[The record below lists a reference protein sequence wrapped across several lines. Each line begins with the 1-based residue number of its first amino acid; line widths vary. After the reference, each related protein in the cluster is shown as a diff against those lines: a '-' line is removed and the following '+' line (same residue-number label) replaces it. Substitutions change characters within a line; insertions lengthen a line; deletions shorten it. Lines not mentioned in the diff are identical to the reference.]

1 MQALLRLAI
10 IDRSGHRLEW
20 RCSLPPPPACG
31 CHRCCRANRCDP
43 PLQPSNQRLIVTSLI
58 FIPPLPPGSAPMR
71 RRSPSRFHYRTLS
84 PCPCPPHQPSITPSV
99 DCYFLL
105 AITHATSLSTSALS
119 SSSSSSASSASS
131 SAAMVRPCDF
141 VAPLSLQHRHRRRH
155 CYADYRTI
163 NRRRRCFTLHPSAP
177 PPDAIDRCRYCLPP
191 SPSHVFFVDHLPVP
205 RCLFKAQIHL
215 PRQFYD
221 ASTIAD

>member
-84 PCPCPPHQPSITPSV
+84 PCPCPPHQPSMASSV
-99 DCYFLL
+99 DCFFLL
-105 AITHATSLSTSALS
+105 AIAHAASLSTLTLSRWLVIVRHLCLNVVINYYVFGRWISAN
-119 SSSSSSASSASS
+119 
-131 SAAMVRPCDF
+131 V
-141 VAPLSLQHRHRRRH
+141 V
-155 CYADYRTI
+155 I
-163 NRRRRCFTLHPSAP
+163 
-177 PPDAIDRCRYCLPP
+177 
-191 SPSHVFFVDHLPVP
+191 SPKRFRNHNHL
-205 RCLFKAQIHL
+205 
-215 PRQFYD
+215 YD
-221 ASTIAD
+221 ENDM